1 MTTATQPTRVA
12 GLEQSEALPG
22 RTSMGIKMSQ
32 ARDQNGHFWD
42 AETYQKGLGA
52 EPLAVGINLCWC

>member
-1 MTTATQPTRVA
+1 
-12 GLEQSEALPG
+12 
-22 RTSMGIKMSQ
+22 MGIKMSQ